1 MFLAADHELFSGSV
15 MEAINRV
22 AAAALG
28 GNHDKNRQYEKS
40 GGGHTGNGDKNCVHS
55 QIKLATLYFHYSTD
69 SVKSQSL
76 PCGCA
81 LWGVRTEAG

>member
-1 MFLAADHELFSGSV
+1 

-55 QIKLATLYFHYSTD
+55 QMKLATLYFHYSTD
-69 SVKSQSL
+69 GVKSQSL
-76 PCGCA
+76 PCGRV
-81 LWGVRTEAG
+81 LQGRKD

>member
-1 MFLAADHELFSGSV
+1 MFLAADHELFPGAI

-69 SVKSQSL
+69 GVKSQSL
-76 PCGCA
+76 PCGRV
-81 LWGVRTEAG
+81 LQGRRD